1 MKDYDKNAAVRRAR
15 METALVFRR
24 IQDEMF
30 DRIKEYID
38 VASAKCIADGRV
50 FNADQVGKDA
60 AAHGAAPWSIGATKA
75 IEHKPPR
82 KARKR

>member
-30 DRIKEYID
+30 DRIKQYID
-38 VASAKCIADGRV
+38 TAHAKSITDGSS

-60 AAHGAAPWSIGATKA
+60 ASFGAEPWSIGAKPA
-75 IEHKPPR
+75 IAHKPDR